1 MKVSRRWCP
10 QAAWASAGSISRS
23 GLVHRTFWAVCFALV
38 LGVAGS
44 VQAQRVCRFP
54 DYSAV
59 DVLREESRLS
69 AVAVSPDG
77 QTCVTVGDRGVI
89 LRSADRGQT
98 WALVESSTRARL
110 DDVTVVSPDLWVAVG
125 GFDDPV
131 TGISRGVVLRSTD
144 GGRSWARGIDG
155 DLPRLGQVKFDAAR
169 RCLVADGRF
178 SFADLTD
185 RFESYDGG
193 RQWQGA
199 AGTAPEVHRSLPPAA
214 KAPIVDGPA
223 DGVARASVTI
233 TGRHGDHGSVEQ
245 IAVGDHGRIWR
256 RRVPSTAGETA
267 DGTIPDDDATA
278 AGAWQAVRGDAR
290 RTAILVVTTDRIQ
303 TPWRLIASEVLQS
316 GQRTAVLWWDQ
327 DSADRASN
335 ATERTADLDRFHDAV
350 VQMGGVGL
358 DYQPAAQPSDS
369 ADDVSHPE
377 WINTWLRRHRPAV
390 LVIDRRM
397 LRSVRQA
404 WLHAAVKAQVQRVV
418 DYQYGTSGDTLMH
431 AGALYPRLGVVA
443 GDLQNDAWMTLGP
456 DAAISAGTSG
466 ELNHLAL
473 RWLYDARGSMV
484 PGESIASGLPL
495 SSGYRIAAGLPTAS
509 RRDVQIAQARIGLT
523 RKVEALL
530 GLSETGDGDGAP
542 VPSGRQSMQGTL
554 KQQLDALVSQF
565 DSDDRLAVLWR
576 LYRRST
582 DALERSGPVRPVDPS
597 ESQRILLEQIASR
610 FQSQSVGQW
619 AALRSKV
626 LAASQE
632 RSMLAA
638 TSLPAFLT
646 ETSDDRPRHSVEVVR
661 SSPFQTDSVHPNEP
675 QPAEQSIGGIDSPFQ
690 VERTRLKG
698 KATLGTLGQFG
709 EAVFPGARAGDVSA
723 PSSKEP
729 GAVDLQ
735 WEFHPWRL
743 WLKRPGG
750 CLDTDAH
757 SDTSTESENMDAAI
771 AGAPEPVLGGDS
783 LSPGLQRLAMADRTN
798 GWGELLTRATMVAPV
813 AVTPTRP
820 WLDGRLDDAC
830 WREATETRREGVR
843 YRFASD
849 DEFLFVA
856 VVCGEATKIDAGG
869 SAPVQASVST
879 GSADSAKR
887 RDHDLSQRSHLEL
900 RLDVDGD
907 LTTAYQIAMTAD
919 RHTFDGVDGMSGWQP
934 TWFYASEA
942 DDSGVTFE
950 IAIRRNDLQRDG
962 ETTDVWFAQVRWSQP
977 GASHRDRLLPQPT
990 DWVRLRW
997 PVP

>member
-10 QAAWASAGSISRS
+10 QATWASAGSISRS
-23 GLVHRTFWAVCFALV
+23 GLVHRILWVVCFALV
-38 LGVAGS
+38 LAVAGS

-59 DVLREESRLS
+59 DVLREESRLN

-77 QTCVTVGDRGVI
+77 QICVTVGDRGVI

-110 DDVTVVSPDLWVAVG
+110 DDVTVVSADLWVAVG

-131 TGISRGVVLRSTD
+131 TGISRGVVIRSTD
-144 GGRSWARGIDG
+144 GGRSWSRGIDG
-155 DLPRLGQVKFDAAR
+155 DLPRLRQVEFDAAR

-199 AGTAPEVHRSLPPAA
+199 AATAPDVQGSFKRAA
-214 KAPIVDGPA
+214 KTPIVDGPA

-233 TGRHGDHGSVEQ
+233 ADRNGDRRREEQ

-267 DGTIPDDDATA
+267 DGIFSGDDATA
-278 AGAWQAVRGDAR
+278 TGAWQPVHGDAR
-290 RTAILVVTTDRIQ
+290 RTAILIVTTDRIQ
-303 TPWRLIASEVLQS
+303 TPWRLIASETLQS
-316 GQRTAVLWWDQ
+316 GQRTTVLWWDEN
-327 DSADRASN
+327 SADQASN
-335 ATERTADLDRFHDAV
+335 ASERLADLDRFHDAV
-350 VQMGGVGL
+350 VQMGGGGV
-358 DYQPAAQPSDS
+358 DYQPAVRPSGS
-369 ADDVSHPE
+369 ADDASHSG

-390 LVIDRRM
+390 LVIDRHMSRA
-397 LRSVRQA
+397 VRQA

-443 GDLQNDAWMTLGP
+443 CDLQNDAWMTLGP
-456 DAAISAGTSG
+456 DAAISAGASG
-466 ELNHLAL
+466 ELDHLAL

-495 SSGYRIAAGLPTAS
+495 SSGFRIAAGLPTAS

-530 GLSETGDGDGAP
+530 GLSDNGDGASMP
-542 VPSGRQSMQGTL
+542 AGRQSMQGTL
-554 KQQLDALVSQF
+554 NQQLDALVSQF

-576 LYRRST
+576 LYRRAT
-582 DALERSGPVRPVDPS
+582 DASGRSGPVRPVDPG
-597 ESQRILLEQIASR
+597 ESQRILLDQIASR
-610 FQSQSVGQW
+610 FPSQSVGQW

-638 TSLPAFLT
+638 ASLPAFLT
-646 ETSDDRPRHSVEVVR
+646 EPSDDRPRHSVEVVR
-661 SSPFQTDSVHPNEP
+661 SSPFQTESIQPSEP
-675 QPAEQSIGGIDSPFQ
+675 QQSDQSIGGIDSPFQ
-690 VERTRLKG
+690 VERTRWKG

-709 EAVFPGARAGDVSA
+709 EAVFPGSRDSDIAT
-723 PSSKEP
+723 SSKEP

-750 CLDTDAH
+750 CLDTDAQ
-757 SDTSTESENMDAAI
+757 SDTSTEIENVDAAI
-771 AGAPEPVLGGDS
+771 ADAPKSVPAGDS

-813 AVTPTRP
+813 AVTPKRP

-830 WREATETRREGVR
+830 WQGAVETQRDGVR
-843 YRFASD
+843 FRFASD
-849 DEFLFVA
+849 DEFIFIA
-856 VVCGEATKIDAGG
+856 VVCDEATHIGSGG
-869 SAPVQASVST
+869 STPVQASVST
-879 GSADSAKR
+879 GPADSAKR
-887 RDHDLSQRSHLEL
+887 RDHDLSQRPHLEL

-907 LTTAYQIAMTAD
+907 LTTAYRIAMTAD

-962 ETTDVWFAQVRWSQP
+962 EATDVWFAQVRWALP
-977 GASHRDRLLPQPT
+977 GASHRDRLLPRPT

-997 PVP
+997 LVP